1 MAKDT
6 TETVSTDRR
15 WYDPADILALDATYN
30 LIYGE
35 RGNGK
40 TFAIC
45 HLILEAYFDENLPSA
60 YVRRLDEMIKVSNI
74 ETLFNDEHHIQYII
88 EKSEGKYNFVK
99 YQFHGFW
106 LQKRDPIT
114 GVLLEKDKQ
123 PFCRTYAL
131 STSETTKGADRGKIK
146 YVFFDEFITRAFY
159 LTNEIVLFESTLE
172 SVIRKRP
179 GVKIFM
185 VANTVNKHCPYFKHM
200 GLTNVKKQQQGTI
213 DQYLLGKSGTKI
225 ACEYTQAA
233 DTAASEIAEQ
243 YYCFN
248 NPQVEMIKNGAWEFD
263 IYRTLPKGI
272 GNMIPELTFYIEF
285 DGTTTVG
292 RMYIYNDDPI
302 LCFFP
307 KRNTPI
313 TDRENKIIYGDSDLI
328 STSPLHQIELA
339 RTPTRAQTIILD
351 LFKQHKTFFATNDDG
366 ENVQNWLK
374 YATRGALKI

>member
-6 TETVSTDRR
+6 TETIATDRR

-40 TFAIC
+40 TFSIC
-45 HLILEAYFDENLPSA
+45 RLIIDAYLDEDLPSA
-60 YVRRLDEMIKVSNI
+60 YVRRLDEMIKQGNL
-74 ETLFNDEHHIQYII
+74 ETLFAPHIPHI
-88 EKSEGKYNFVK
+88 EEKTDGKWNFVK

-106 LQKRDPIT
+106 LQKRDPNT
-114 GVLLEKDKQ
+114 GVLLEKDKN

-131 STSETTKGADRGKIK
+131 STSETTKGADRGQVK

-172 SVIRKRP
+172 SIIRKRP

-272 GNMIPELTFYIEF
+272 GNMSPELTFYIEF

-302 LCFFP
+302 LCFAQ

-313 TDRENKIIYGDSDLI
+313 KDRDNTIIYGDSDLV

-339 RTPTRAQTIILD
+339 RTPTRAQAIILE
-351 LFKQHKTFFATNDDG
+351 LFKQHKTYFATNDDG